1 MQTNANKDKK
11 KESISITQRKE
22 EERKAREFEF
32 VLYNKK
38 NNMRDDSRGQEGQ
51 DQHTE

>member
-1 MQTNANKDKK
+1 MQTNANKDGK

-32 VLYNKK
+32 VL
-38 NNMRDDSRGQEGQ
+38 
-51 DQHTE
+51 